1 MDVNNMFNVMMNM
14 DETDNVYPKVNK
26 EESKKRQLDHEDL
39 SDYEDDDL
47 KDDLRDEDYDPAE
60 DGTNGKRSKMNDGS
74 IRRRG
79 PLPKIPKMISNA
91 ITYEDN
97 GTIMYKI
104 TSKPIP
110 MTIKINLG
118 SSMRNFTVEYANAVI
133 SREPIKVQMDL
144 PDYIKP
150 ITVDIKDPTMKN
162 ILNTMYSV
170 YNRLLTKEERKHI
183 IMGKKNYKYRLYH
196 LLGERVYYAGL
207 DYITG
212 STFKLK
218 LKTEH
223 EPLV

>member
-14 DETDNVYPKVNK
+14 DETDNVYPKVSK

-47 KDDLRDEDYDPAE
+47 KDDLKDEDYDPAE
-60 DGTNGKRSKMNDGS
+60 DSTNGKRSKMNDGS

-118 SSMRNFTVEYANAVI
+118 SSMRNFTVEYANATI

-162 ILNTMYSV
+162 ILNTMHSV

-223 EPLV
+223 DPLV

>member
-14 DETDNVYPKVNK
+14 DDTDNVYPKVNK

-47 KDDLRDEDYDPAE
+47 KDEDYDPAE
-60 DGTNGKRSKMNDGS
+60 DGTVKRSKMNNGS
-74 IRRRG
+74 MRRRG

-118 SSMRNFTVEYANAVI
+118 SSMRNFTVEYANATI

-162 ILNTMYSV
+162 ILNTMHSV

-218 LKTEH
+218 LKTAD
-223 EPLV
+223 EPL

>member
-14 DETDNVYPKVNK
+14 DDTDNVYPKVNK

-47 KDDLRDEDYDPAE
+47 KDEDYDPAE
-60 DGTNGKRSKMNDGS
+60 DGTVKRSKMNNGS
-74 IRRRG
+74 MRRRG

-118 SSMRNFTVEYANAVI
+118 SSMRNFTVEYANATI

-183 IMGKKNYKYRLYH
+183 IMGKKNYKYRLHH
-196 LLGERVYYAGL
+196 LLGDRVYYAGL

-223 EPLV
+223 DPLV

>member
-14 DETDNVYPKVNK
+14 DDTDNVYPKINK
-26 EESKKRQLDHEDL
+26 DESKKRQLDHEDL
-39 SDYEDDDL
+39 SDYEDDNL
-47 KDDLRDEDYDPAE
+47 KDDLKDEDYDPAE
-60 DGTNGKRSKMNDGS
+60 DGTNGKRSRMNDGS
-74 IRRRG
+74 MRRRG
-79 PLPKIPKMISNA
+79 PPPKIPKMISNA
-91 ITYEDN
+91 ITYEDS

-118 SSMRNFTVEYANAVI
+118 SSMRNFTVEYANATI

-162 ILNTMYSV
+162 ILNTMHSV

-218 LKTEH
+218 LKTAD
-223 EPLV
+223 EPL